1 MGKRLWIWAALV
13 GEEGAWNSAPDGPPI
28 ELAEA
33 GQVFAAARGK
43 QSSLKEAWK
52 ALALALGKPTSPR
65 DIPRGTG
72 SNLVLV
78 KGERLFSE
86 DMGRRVAQL
95 LALLFGD
102 GLSSLDTHLL
112 RKGRLGSGTPVD
124 RGSRVWQGRRR
135 ALRGIHVP
143 DAEGGGARAKP
154 KKSDRPPGICSIAN
168 SRVCS
173 VDLCSINQRLVGG

>member
-1 MGKRLWIWAALV
+1 MG
-13 GEEGAWNSAPDGPPI
+13 EGGVWNSAPDGPPN

-33 GQVFAAARGK
+33 EQVFAAAWGK
-43 QSSLKEAWK
+43 QSSLGGGRK
-52 ALALALGKPTSPR
+52 ALALVLGKPTNPR
-65 DIPRGTG
+65 DTPREMG

-78 KGERLFSE
+78 KGERLFPE
-86 DMGRRVAQL
+86 DMGRRVAHL

-112 RKGRLGSGTPVD
+112 RKGLLGSGTPVD
-124 RGSRVWQGRRR
+124 RGSRVWRGRRR

-154 KKSDRPPGICSIAN
+154 K
-168 SRVCS
+168 
-173 VDLCSINQRLVGG
+173 